1 MAEDLKAIA
10 RRTLEEILPNG
21 DVDGFR
27 ALIHPDCVNHDP
39 PPGAPPGP
47 DGMIEAMGW
56 LKGGFSEP
64 RFEIHQLISEGD
76 TVVIHCTLHARHTG
90 QFIGLAPTN
99 KAIATRQ
106 VHIVRFQD
114 GKIIEHTAVRDD
126 LGLGRQLGVIP
137 GRGGRAVPGSA

>member
-10 RRTLEEILPNG
+10 RRAFEEILPNG
-21 DVDGFR
+21 DVDGLK
-27 ALIHPDCVNHDP
+27 AVIHPACVNHDP
-39 PPGAPPGP
+39 PPGAPPGL
-47 DGMIEAMGW
+47 DGMIQAMRW
-56 LKGGFSEP
+56 MKQGFSEP
-64 RFEIHQLISEGD
+64 RFEIHQTITEGD
-76 TVVIHCTLHARHTG
+76 TVVIHCTFHGRHTG
-90 QFIGLAPTN
+90 GFMGRGPTN

-137 GRGGRAVPGSA
+137 GRGGPPGPPGQ